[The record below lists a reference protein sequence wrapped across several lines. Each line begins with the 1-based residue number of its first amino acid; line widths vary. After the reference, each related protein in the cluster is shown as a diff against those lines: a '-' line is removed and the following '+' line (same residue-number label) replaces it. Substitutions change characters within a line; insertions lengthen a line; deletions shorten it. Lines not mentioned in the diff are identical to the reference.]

1 MLVQQVARS
10 YGERVKVVNEDF
22 GASPLAERYGITQYP
37 AVFVGEAL
45 IARPRDFYLWGSTE
59 EGRYTPWSEPANR
72 QRFQEDVRRMIDTVL
87 GGGAIEG
94 VELTDA
100 DRRTLAALPEFA
112 TRDLAG
118 VELTSTALSG
128 KVVVVEFW
136 ATWCPPCR
144 GTLAWLA
151 ELKRRH
157 GDRVAVVAIAIESD
171 EADVRR
177 VSAGIAGPLRWAL
190 GSPELARA
198 FGDVSAIPTLLLFDR
213 AGRPAASFL
222 GAPPGLHA
230 EVEAALDG
238 LVESPATA
246 PGGPKA
252 R

>member
-1 MLVQQVARS
+1 VAREKGGRFVVEN
-10 YGERVKVVNEDF
+10 YGSSALARRF
-22 GASPLAERYGITQYP
+22 GVTRYP
-37 AVFVGEAL
+37 VVFVDDVLVAT
-45 IARPRDFYLWGSTE
+45 PRDFGFYGRGEGTG
-59 EGRYTPWSEPANR
+59 EGRYAPIKAAAGQERFRSDLARVVDLLLAGNR
-72 QRFQEDVRRMIDTVL
+72 VDAEAAVRRTSRADPPMLPAFAMTDLT
-87 GGGAIEG
+87 GRRIER
-94 VELTDA
+94 E
-100 DRRTLAALPEFA
+100 
-112 TRDLAG
+112 DLAG
-118 VELTSTALSG
+118 RPVL
-128 KVVVVEFW
+128 VEFW